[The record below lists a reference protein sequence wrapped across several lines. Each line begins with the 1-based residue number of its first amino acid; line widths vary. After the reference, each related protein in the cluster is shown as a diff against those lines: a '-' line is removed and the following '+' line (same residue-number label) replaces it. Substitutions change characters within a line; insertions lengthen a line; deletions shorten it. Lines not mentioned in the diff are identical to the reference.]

1 MECRDV
7 ILQRRSI
14 RKYLDTPVSEDDIKD
29 ILEAALYAPS
39 GTNLQPWYFVVL
51 QKEEDKAKVR
61 KLMYSVS
68 KGMETSLKERFPRHP
83 EVVDTTLSFVSS
95 LGNAPVYILVFWY
108 KPSYKRNDATINQS
122 IGAAIQNLL
131 LEAYNRGI
139 GSCWLTAPIE
149 TGTDDLIQEEFA
161 PDKGKLAALITLG
174 YPAETP
180 EAPRRKEGRYIIR

>member
-68 KGMETSLKERFPRHP
+68 KGMETSLKERFSRHP